1 MAKDGTQRG
10 GPRRGTGP
18 KPKAV
23 PAIAIGDLT
32 AECELPDPYDLDGDD
47 MPQVEVYMKDPQK
60 DGSTLMA
67 ERIFRNT
74 WLWLKKYGCEKLV
87 STQVIESYAM
97 SYARTVQCERALSS
111 YGFLAK
117 HPTTGNAIQS
127 PYVAMLVEFRKQM
140 SQSWYQIYQVVKD
153 NMGANASGNMNDPM
167 ERLLSGKR

>member
-47 MPQVEVYMKDPQK
+47 MPQVEDYMKDPQK

-117 HPTTGNAIQS
+117 HPLPATPSSRLSSDAGSSGSRCRSLVRYTGCEGQWGR
-127 PYVAMLVEFRKQM
+127 MLPET
-140 SQSWYQIYQVVKD
+140 
-153 NMGANASGNMNDPM
+153 
-167 ERLLSGKR
+167 